1 MEDIDLKIL
10 HHIGRY
16 TITLRRVLQVLFF
29 NGGSAEGALKRL
41 EKLGYIQRVER
52 QLPGNFSYY
61 QLKKKGAAVIG
72 ISENRAKPKEL
83 KGLAQD
89 LAALWYCC
97 MGDQPRRRLVDS
109 ELRALFGAPK
119 GGNIVYVAQAE
130 EDPSVSRLFIPEAD
144 TNLERYSPTLKRE
157 AHKSCNDEKLIR
169 WIERGTY
176 QFTVLLTDENRV
188 AKLAELIRADEFP
201 DLRIRVAIAPSPRD
215 LSRFIPPDKESQIS
229 EDAAD

>member
-1 MEDIDLKIL
+1 MDDLDLRIL

-29 NGGSAEGALKRL
+29 NGASAEGALKRL
-41 EKLGYIQRVER
+41 EQRGYIQRVER

-61 QLKKKGAAVIG
+61 QLKKRGAAVINV
-72 ISENRAKPKEL
+72 SENRAKPKEA

-89 LAALWYCC
+89 LAALWFSC

-119 GGNIVYVAQAE
+119 GGNVIHVAQAE
-130 EDPSVSRLFIPEAD
+130 YEPSVCRLFIPEAD
-144 TNLERYSPTLKRE
+144 SNLERYTPTLKRA
-157 AHKSCNDEKLIR
+157 AHQACADEKLIR

-176 QFTVLLTDENRV
+176 QFAVLLTNDDRKS
-188 AKLAELIRADEFP
+188 KLAGLIRADEFP
-201 DLRIRVAIAPSPRD
+201 DLRIQLAVAPSPRE
-215 LSRFIPPDKESQIS
+215 LPKFISPEKENS
-229 EDAAD
+229 